1 MKKNIGKNTSKN
13 LSNIYSRKFLD
24 HSKQSAADSLNTT
37 SKKVIQK
44 TVKATDDL
52 IGNEIF
58 DKITKV

>member
-13 LSNIYSRKFLD
+13 LSNIYSWKFLD
-24 HSKQSAADSLNTT
+24 HSKQSGADSLNAT